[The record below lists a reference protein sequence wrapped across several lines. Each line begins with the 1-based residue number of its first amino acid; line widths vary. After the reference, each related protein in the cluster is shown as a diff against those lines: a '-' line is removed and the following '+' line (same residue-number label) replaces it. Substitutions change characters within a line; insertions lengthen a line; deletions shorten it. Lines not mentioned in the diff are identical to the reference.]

1 MRGTNR
7 YLVVVALLAAL
18 QGAIAH
24 AADDPKGRRLT
35 IRKDG
40 ELYRGTDPARVRA
53 IETQQLF
60 RPGATEEDMVKT
72 YIAISD
78 VGATG
83 IWFDLTGVS
92 ADGSFIDPV
101 VVQHIAAMKDGAM
114 YRYIAPIMRLFGPD
128 APKDKD
134 YRVKVAQAVA
144 NAFKGQFGM
153 VYWVEGPGTDEVTK
167 TIHDGDSRLLVAA
180 PMGGDID
187 VVSAADE
194 AKKGRPTLVIG
205 AIPDEAA
212 LHCLMPAGDATYRA
226 FETANTD
233 MKELNAPAPNTSG
246 LAQSEVAD
254 GFVSLFNGRDLD
266 QWVITGRDQSGWAI
280 EGGELRWQHRG
291 GGVVRSVRRYDDF
304 VLKFEY
310 RLFVEGANSGVF
322 IHAPRANRQSKM
334 GFEFQTMGDAGKVP
348 DDETTGAIYVVVP
361 PLVNASRPV
370 GEWNQVELR
379 LEGPKYHAEL
389 NGQVVQDINFDDNPE
404 LKYRL
409 RRGFIGLQDHSN
421 EVAFRNIRI
430 KEL

>member
-1 MRGTNR
+1 MRDTNR
-7 YLVVVALLAAL
+7 YLLAGAFLAAIL
-18 QGAIAH
+18 GAVAH
-24 AADDPKGRRLT
+24 GADDPKGRRLT
-35 IRKDG
+35 VRKDG

-60 RPGATEEDMVKT
+60 RLGATEEDMIKT
-72 YIAISD
+72 YIAVSD

-83 IWFDLTGVS
+83 VWFDLTGIS
-92 ADGSFIDPV
+92 DDGSFIDPA
-101 VVQHIAAMKDGAM
+101 VVQHIVTMKDGAM
-114 YRYIAPIMRLFGPD
+114 YRYIAPVMRLFGPG
-128 APKDKD
+128 APKDQG
-134 YRVKVAQAVA
+134 YRVNVAKTVA
-144 NAFKGQFGM
+144 ATFTGQFGM
-153 VYWVEGPGTDEVTK
+153 VYWVDGPGTDEVIK
-167 TIHDGDSRLLVAA
+167 EIRGGDSRLLVAA

-194 AKKGRPTLVIG
+194 AQKGRPTLVAG
-205 AIPDEAA
+205 AIPENSA
-212 LHCLMPAGDATYRA
+212 LHCLMPTGDATYRA
-226 FETANTD
+226 FETANID
-233 MKELNAPAPNTSG
+233 MKELNAPAPGTLG
-246 LAQSEVAD
+246 LAQSEISD

-304 VLKFEY
+304 VLRFEY
-310 RLFVEGANSGVF
+310 KLFVEGANSGVF
-322 IHAPRANRQSKM
+322 LHAPRANRQSKM
-334 GFEFQTMGDAGKVP
+334 GFEFQTMGDAGKAP
-348 DDETTGAIYVVVP
+348 DDQTTGAIYVVVA
-361 PLVNASRPV
+361 PLVNASKPV

-389 NGQVVQDINFDDNPE
+389 NGQVVQDINFDENPE

-409 RRGFIGLQDHSN
+409 RHGFIGLQDHAN